1 MEKKLKLANPR
12 RDVFNQNDWAHLHD
26 CWFHVYETKPTRE
39 QLEEMFDSLPDSMQ
53 ILAEEWGCNDTV
65 FREDLIDYLESQKND
80 WK

>member
-39 QLEEMFDSLPDSMQ
+39 QLEEMFDSLPDGMQ

>member
-65 FREDLIDYLESQKND
+65 FREDLIDYLEPQKND